1 MPRQAKTIWVDR
13 FKGYSDSVNPG
24 DGPQITK
31 DLNNVKFKVGRV
43 FGRGG
48 MSKYQSISTASSAAI
63 IGLFNYRRVSGTHMV
78 LRMLPTAFEKF
89 SGGAWNDVTG
99 TALSGTATTRPQGT
113 IIDDTF
119 VFTTEGLNRPR
130 KFDNS
135 GNTADVASSAP
146 PYCKSIISYLGFLF
160 ACNISDSGTF
170 SDIDEGQRIGRYAD
184 DWDTAAAWQPCELN
198 EIDLDETPGAWL
210 NSVGIGRMLYALK
223 SDGVVA
229 VRWIGGQQKFQQDG
243 MPSDVGIVAPLSLGI
258 VGLDPGCAAMA
269 FFLGTDGIIYQI
281 SPAGVKAVSYDTL
294 FELIPNTA
302 SLAKLK
308 YARGVVDSED
318 DTYYL
323 FYDRTG
329 LSNQLLDSYVSFNY
343 RTGEFSKGQIPQ
355 RIATVAFKD
364 TDQAAESIL
373 LSSTSLV
380 YNFDDTT
387 KDDDGTAV
395 SRYWTTGWQKMA
407 EEGWLHRVRLVFS
420 RSNGAKVA
428 VSIAEGY
435 GETFGDEQVFSLA
448 GDKASQN
455 NVEVVYKMGSPR
467 LVEWVNVK
475 VRMLHVANSANTKLE
490 KVGFETNSILATG
503 ELIDKTGT
511 Y

>member
-1 MPRQAKTIWVDR
+1 MPREAKTVWIDK
-13 FKGYSDSVNPG
+13 FQGYSDSDNPG
-24 DGPQITK
+24 DSPKITK
-31 DLNNVKFKVGRV
+31 DLNNVKFRVGRII
-43 FGRGG
+43 GRGG
-48 MSKYQSISTASSAAI
+48 MSKYQGDSSAASAAI
-63 IGLFNYRRVSGTHMV
+63 IGLFNYRRVSGTHML
-78 LRMLPTAFEKF
+78 LRMLPTKLEKY
-89 SGGAWNDVTG
+89 SAGWSDVTG
-99 TALSGTATTRPQGT
+99 TALNGTATTRPQAT
-113 IIDDTF
+113 IIDDTL
-119 VFTTEGLNRPR
+119 VFTTEGLDRPR
-130 KFDNS
+130 KFTNS
-135 GNTADVASSAP
+135 GNSSDVAASSA
-146 PYCKSIISYLGFLF
+146 PYCKSIVAYLGFLF
-160 ACNISDSGTF
+160 ACNISDSGAFT
-170 SDIDEGQRIGRYAD
+170 DLPDGARTGRYAD
-184 DWDTAAAWQPCELN
+184 DWDTASSWSPCDTN
-198 EIDLDETPGAWL
+198 EIILDETPGAWIQ
-210 NSVGIGRMLYALK
+210 SVAVGRNLYALK
-223 SDGVVA
+223 SDGVIK

-243 MPSDVGIVAPLSLGI
+243 IPSDVGIVSPLSLGI
-258 VGLDPGCAAMA
+258 IGLDPGTSAGA

-281 SPAGVKAVSYDTL
+281 SPDQIKPVSYETL

-343 RTGEFSKGQIPQ
+343 RTGEFSKGTIPQ

-364 TDQAAESIL
+364 TDQAAESLL

-395 SRYWTTGWQKMA
+395 SRYWTSGWQKMA
-407 EEGWLHRVRLVFS
+407 EEGWLHRIRLVFS
-420 RSNGAKVA
+420 RSNGAKVG
-428 VSIAEGY
+428 VSIADAY

-448 GDKASQN
+448 GDKTSQN

-475 VRMLHVANSANTKLE
+475 VRLLHTANSATTKLD
-490 KVGFETNSILATG
+490 KIGFETSSILATG
-503 ELIDKTGT
+503 ELIDKGAA
-511 Y
+511 